1 MRRRAPFSPQQ
12 REYGHGT
19 AARDAIG
26 DSEAF
31 FQLVIIHRV
40 VKVTVDT
47 IYLKGS
53 PSSNWR
59 LSGGVFAIHS
69 TLRPQS
75 IMIVTVTAMM
85 SRILT

>member
-53 PSSNWR
+53 LPIRRNNWL

-69 TLRPQS
+69 TS
-75 IMIVTVTAMM
+75 IMIVTAMM
-85 SRILT
+85 SRTWA